1 VGGDVQGDENEER
14 ENTWGGEPRRGIV
27 GVRDDDVGRRLGF
40 TWWPWGEDS
49 EEEGLVRL
57 EK

>member
-1 VGGDVQGDENEER
+1 VLAMVRQVGGDVQGDENEER

-40 TWWPWGEDS
+40 TW
-49 EEEGLVRL
+49 
-57 EK
+57 